1 MKGTLFLI
9 LALPDAG
16 SSLVPAAWTD
26 FGVSLASKP
35 GSRDSRR
42 VLATIDE
49 LMRTRTVVDA
59 LLSRL
64 DSKHS
69 RPAAEEASMQLELLP
84 RQESSQSLRVWQ
96 SIAQEQRSA
105 LITALARLL
114 RKAVTTEQEQKRNP
128 DER

>member
-1 MKGTLFLI
+1 
-9 LALPDAG
+9 
-16 SSLVPAAWTD
+16 
-26 FGVSLASKP
+26 
-35 GSRDSRR
+35 
-42 VLATIDE
+42 
-49 LMRTRTVVDA
+49 
-59 LLSRL
+59 
-64 DSKHS
+64 
-69 RPAAEEASMQLELLP
+69 MQLELLP